1 MINKRALIITFI
13 LLFGFIALSVRLYVI
28 QISGNEYYSLIAGRQ
43 QNKPQTVKAGRGTIS
58 DRNGEVLSYTSDNI
72 SFFVDTRMIDSQKA
86 DSVASLFSG
95 LFGKNKNHYLA
106 LIENGF
112 KNVCLEKKVP
122 MEKALQLKKVVIEG
136 LFYEEDFS
144 RVYPYG
150 SLASHLLGYVD
161 KKMTG
166 VDGVEKVYNEKLIG
180 TDGYYVFEKDVLG
193 RIVSVN
199 ENESRSPSAGNNIT
213 LTINKTY
220 QQILEEELSKG
231 LEKYEGE
238 SAVGI
243 IMNPDSGEILAMSN
257 SPDFDPANY
266 EIFPDQVRRNRL
278 LTDTYEPGSTMKS
291 ISMSI
296 LFEQKLAK
304 TDEIIDTEKGT
315 YYFKGVKISDT
326 HPHTSL
332 TVREI
337 LEQSSNVGM
346 AKLSHRIPDDLFY
359 KFLRD
364 FGFGNPTSIDLP
376 GEASGLLKKPNS
388 FSAVTKPFLSYGYEI
403 SVTPLQM
410 IAAFSSLING
420 GTLYQPFV
428 MKSVSDQNG
437 KILEETHPVKIRNVI
452 RKETSDLIRE
462 LMVGVVEHGTGTP
475 AQLDDVIVGGKTGT
489 AQLLIDNSYSRK
501 KHNSS
506 FIGFFPADNPKIV
519 CLILVNAPQVGKY
532 GGLVAAPIFK
542 EVARKIVDADLT
554 LVPEKKL
561 IKRNK
566 NIADKF
572 IADLKTSPVSTSKS
586 YLNISANNKNRTT
599 ARRIFN
605 ESRTTMPDLKNRSL
619 RDAIAQ
625 LNELGLEYKISGAGK
640 VVGQSIEPGAPFS
653 PGDTCL
659 IKCEPVSKLNN
670 NRIN

>member
-388 FSAVTKPFLSYGYEI
+388 FSAVTIPFLSYGYEI

>member
-1 MINKRALIITFI
+1 MINKRALIITFL
-13 LLFGFIALSVRLYVI
+13 LLFVFIALTARLYII

-43 QNKPQTVKAGRGTIS
+43 QNKPQTVKAGRGTIA

-95 LFGKNKNHYLA
+95 LFGKNKKHYLE

-112 KNVCLEKKVP
+112 RNVCLEKKVP
-122 MEKALQLKKVVIEG
+122 MEKALQLKKVVIDG

-166 VDGVEKVYNEKLIG
+166 VDGVEKVYNEKLTG

-243 IMNPDSGEILAMSN
+243 IMNPDTGEILALSN

-304 TDEIIDTEKGT
+304 TDEIIDTENGT

-403 SVTPLQM
+403 AVTPLQM

-420 GTLYQPFV
+420 GILYQPYV
-428 MKSVSDQNG
+428 MKSVSDHNG
-437 KILEETHPVKIRNVI
+437 NIIEETHPVKIRNVI
-452 RKETSDLIRE
+452 SKETSDLIRE
-462 LMVGVVEHGTGTP
+462 LMVGVVEQGTGTP
-475 AQLDDVIVGGKTGT
+475 AQLDDVVVGGKTGT

-506 FIGFFPADNPKIV
+506 FIGFLPADNPKIV

-566 NIADKF
+566 SIADKF

-586 YLNISANNKNRTT
+586 YLNISANNRNRTT
-599 ARRIFN
+599 VRRIFN

-625 LNELGLEYKISGAGK
+625 LNELGLDYKISGFGK
-640 VVGQSIEPGAPFS
+640 VVEQSIEPGVPFS
-653 PGDTCL
+653 AGDTCL
-659 IKCEPVSKLNN
+659 IKCEPVIKLNN

>member
-1 MINKRALIITFI
+1 MINKRALIISFI
-13 LLFGFIALSVRLYVI
+13 LLFAFIALSARLYVI
-28 QISGNEYYSLIAGRQ
+28 QISGNEYYSLIALKQ
-43 QNKPQTVKAGRGTIS
+43 QNKPQTVKSGRGIIS

-72 SFFVDTRMIDSQKA
+72 SFFVDTRMIDSRKA

-95 LFGKNKNHYLA
+95 LFGKNKKYYLE

-112 KNVCLEKKVP
+112 RNVCLEKKVP
-122 MEKALQLKKVVIEG
+122 MEKALQLKKAVIDG

-161 KKMTG
+161 KKMIG
-166 VDGVEKVYNEKLIG
+166 VDGVEKVYNEKLTG

-199 ENESRSPSAGNNIT
+199 EKESRSPSAGNNIT

-243 IMNPDSGEILAMSN
+243 IMNPNTGEILALSN

-266 EIFPDQVRRNRL
+266 EIFPDKVRRNRL

-296 LFEQKLAK
+296 LFELKLAS

-346 AKLSHRIPDDLFY
+346 AKLSQRIPDDMFY

-388 FSAVTKPFLSYGYEI
+388 YSAVTKPFLSYGY
-403 SVTPLQM
+403 
-410 IAAFSSLING
+410 
-420 GTLYQPFV
+420 
-428 MKSVSDQNG
+428 
-437 KILEETHPVKIRNVI
+437 
-452 RKETSDLIRE
+452 
-462 LMVGVVEHGTGTP
+462 
-475 AQLDDVIVGGKTGT
+475 
-489 AQLLIDNSYSRK
+489 
-501 KHNSS
+501 
-506 FIGFFPADNPKIV
+506 
-519 CLILVNAPQVGKY
+519 
-532 GGLVAAPIFK
+532 
-542 EVARKIVDADLT
+542 
-554 LVPEKKL
+554 
-561 IKRNK
+561 
-566 NIADKF
+566 
-572 IADLKTSPVSTSKS
+572 
-586 YLNISANNKNRTT
+586 
-599 ARRIFN
+599 
-605 ESRTTMPDLKNRSL
+605 
-619 RDAIAQ
+619 
-625 LNELGLEYKISGAGK
+625 
-640 VVGQSIEPGAPFS
+640 
-653 PGDTCL
+653 
-659 IKCEPVSKLNN
+659 
-670 NRIN
+670 